1 MSGEGVESLSLFHIV
16 SNNHANRQQNCKHLL
31 LVCHYSSNGSY
42 HSQCSCDASKCES
55 AATDYTHKLISKTVS
70 TDTDGSGQ
78 TLYLRSMEN
87 NKPMQRLHNG
97 CFFVN
102 DTAAQDDLCQSVMAS
117 YIEQLQRE
125 AQYRKALR
133 EGRVAAPDA
142 DWGTWNISDR
152 D

>member
-16 SNNHANRQQNCKHLL
+16 SNNHANRQQNCKRLL
-31 LVCHYSSNGSY
+31 LVRHYSSDGSY

-55 AATDYTHKLISKTVS
+55 AATNYTHKLISKTVS
-70 TDTDGSGQ
+70 TDTDGTWQ

-125 AQYRKALR
+125 AQYRKACLLYTSPSPR
-133 EGRVAAPDA
+133 DA
-142 DWGTWNISDR
+142 TLSR
-152 D
+152 MPSSA